1 MQQEGTADTTSPSY
15 WLNWRVLLC
24 AVWVVM
30 PLVIA
35 SFMIWKYEILDLL
48 KSDRGET
55 HTNRISQ
62 YCKAWRPCVKEIHPI
77 WLLAFRVFAFCLL
90 LGTLIVKVIANGGR
104 IFYYYTQWT
113 FTLLTI
119 YFGCGSLLSIYGCYH
134 YHLLSS
140 RDLNVHLVETDVE
153 QGPYVPLTL
162 TYREATNLSKARR
175 ISDPQGNN
183 HVFQAAGIL
192 SYVFEVLF
200 QMNAGAV
207 VLSDSVYWCIIFP
220 FLTIQDY
227 NLNVMTLNMHTL
239 NAVLL
244 LGDTALNCLRVPLY
258 RISFFVIWTGV
269 YVIVQWIIHACV
281 SIWWPY
287 PFLDLSSPYAPLW
300 YLLIASMHIP
310 CYGVFSLIVELKHYL
325 LSKRFP
331 QSYQCQRK
339 ESISA

>member
-1 MQQEGTADTTSPSY
+1 MQLEGTADTTSPSY

-35 SFMIWKYEILDLL
+35 SFMIWKYEIQDHL

-62 YCKAWRPCVKEIHPI
+62 YHKAWRPCVKEIHPI

-104 IFYYYTQWT
+104 IFYYYTRVDHCSQ
-113 FTLLTI
+113 
-119 YFGCGSLLSIYGCYH
+119 YVAYGCYH

-140 RDLNVHLVETDVE
+140 RDLNVRLVETDAE

-162 TYREATNLSKARR
+162 TYREATNLSKAGR
-175 ISDPQGNN
+175 ISDPQEKNR
-183 HVFQAAGIL
+183 VFQAAGIL

-207 VLSDSVYWCIIFP
+207 VLTDSVYWCIIFP

-227 NLNVMTLNMHTL
+227 NLNIMTVNMHTL

-258 RISFFVIWTGV
+258 RISFFVIWTVV

-310 CYGVFSLIVELKHYL
+310 C
-325 LSKRFP
+325 
-331 QSYQCQRK
+331 
-339 ESISA
+339 

>member
-1 MQQEGTADTTSPSY
+1 MQLEGTADATSPSY
-15 WLNWRVLLC
+15 WLKWRVLLC

-35 SFMIWKYEILDLL
+35 SFMIWKYEILDHM
-48 KSDRGET
+48 KSDRAET
-55 HTNRISQ
+55 HTNQISQ

-90 LGTLIVKVIANGGR
+90 LGTLIVKVVANGGR

-113 FTLLTI
+113 FTLLII
-119 YFGCGSLLSIYGCYH
+119 YFACGSLLSIYGCYH
-134 YHLLSS
+134 YHLLSR
-140 RDLNVHLVETDVE
+140 RDLNVHCVETDAE

-162 TYREATNLSKARR
+162 TYREATNVSKARR
-175 ISDPQGNN
+175 ISDPQEKNCA
-183 HVFQAAGIL
+183 FQAAAIL
-192 SYVFEVLF
+192 SYIFEVMF
-200 QMNAGAV
+200 QITV
-207 VLSDSVYWCIIFP
+207 
-220 FLTIQDY
+220 
-227 NLNVMTLNMHTL
+227 NMHTL

-331 QSYQCQRK
+331 QSYQCQR
-339 ESISA
+339 

>member
-1 MQQEGTADTTSPSY
+1 MQLEGTADTTSPSY

-35 SFMIWKYEILDLL
+35 SFMIWKYEILDHL
-48 KSDRGET
+48 KSDRGEA

-62 YCKAWRPCVKEIHPI
+62 YRIAWRP
-77 WLLAFRVFAFCLL
+77 FFAFCLL

-104 IFYYYTQWT
+104 IFYYYTHVDHCSQ
-113 FTLLTI
+113 
-119 YFGCGSLLSIYGCYH
+119 YMAYGCYH

-140 RDLNVHLVETDVE
+140 RDLNVRLVETDAE

-162 TYREATNLSKARR
+162 TYREATNLSKAGR
-175 ISDPQGNN
+175 ISDPQEKNR
-183 HVFQAAGIL
+183 VFQAAGIL

-200 QMNAGAV
+200 QMTV
-207 VLSDSVYWCIIFP
+207 
-220 FLTIQDY
+220 
-227 NLNVMTLNMHTL
+227 NMHTL

-258 RISFFVIWTGV
+258 RISFFVIWTVV

-310 CYGVFSLIVELKHYL
+310 CYGFFSLIVELKYYL
-325 LSKRFP
+325 LSKWFP
-331 QSYQCQRK
+331 QSCQCQRK

>member
-1 MQQEGTADTTSPSY
+1 MTSQFSDPQADIVRARPLWFILHISSLQNRKAAY
-15 WLNWRVLLC
+15 ILSGCSKRVLLILP
-24 AVWVVM
+24 
-30 PLVIA
+30 PLRRNSHEPDFTILQSMETMCQRNSPHLA
-35 SFMIWKYEILDLL
+35 SGFPSFCILFAL
-48 KSDRGET
+48 GN
-55 HTNRISQ
+55 TNCQS
-62 YCKAWRPCVKEIHPI
+62 YCQWRSHI
-77 WLLAFRVFAFCLL
+77 LL
-90 LGTLIVKVIANGGR
+90 L
-104 IFYYYTQWT
+104 YS
-113 FTLLTI
+113 
-119 YFGCGSLLSIYGCYH
+119 CGSLLSIYGCYH

-207 VLSDSVYWCIIFP
+207 VLTDSVYWCIIFP